1 MSLKKNISLLTKK
14 HYISLLIVFILAI
27 ALNFY
32 QLEKYVMRPGNAY
45 NVENFIKVTNG
56 DADDEGSFSL
66 MTVSIAPAT
75 PTTYLLAKFN
85 NYHDILDVDEVRQQG
100 EDDTEYQ
107 VRQLKLMSD
116 SQFNALYVAFKKANL
131 PYTVSYKGVYVL
143 NVLEDGAAD
152 GVLQAGDIVTELN
165 GQIISRQ
172 TELVELLSD
181 KNKGEKVE
189 LVIERDNELITKN
202 LTLKEIPNSN
212 GRIGL
217 GITFGESKTINT
229 KPTVDADTEKIGGPS
244 AGLMFTLE
252 ILNQLLDEDLTKGY
266 MIAGTGTMNED
277 GTVGRIGGVEKKVVA
292 ADKAGMEIFF
302 APDDEITE
310 EMKKNNPTIVSN
322 YEAAAKT
329 AKEIGTTMKIVPV
342 KTLDDALNYLN
353 TLQPK

>member
-1 MSLKKNISLLTKK
+1 MRGVVKVTKR
-14 HYISLLIVFILAI
+14 HYISLLIVFVLAI

-32 QLEKYVMRPGNAY
+32 PLEKYVMRPGSAY
-45 NVENFIKVTNG
+45 NVEDFIKVTNG
-56 DADDEGSFSL
+56 DVDDEGSFSL
-66 MTVSIAPAT
+66 MTVSIAKAT

-85 NYHDILDVDEVRQQG
+85 NYHDILDVDAVRQPG

-131 PYTVSYKGVYVL
+131 PYSVSYKGVYVL
-143 NVLEDGAAD
+143 NVLEDSAVD
-152 GVLQAGDIVTELN
+152 GVLQAGDIVTELD

-172 TELVELLSD
+172 KELVELVNN
-181 KNKGEKVE
+181 KNKGDKVE
-189 LVIERDNELITKN
+189 IVIDRDNKLITKN
-202 LTLKEIPNSN
+202 LTLKEIPDSN

-217 GITFGESKTINT
+217 GITFSESKTINT
-229 KPTVDADTEKIGGPS
+229 EPTVNADTEKIGGPS

-252 ILNQLLDEDLTKGY
+252 ILNQLLDEDITKGY
-266 MIAGTGTMNED
+266 TIAGTGTINED
-277 GTVGRIGGVEKKVVA
+277 STVGRIGGVEKKVVA

-302 APDDEITE
+302 APDDEVTE
-310 EMKKNNPTIVSN
+310 QMKENNPDVVSN
-322 YEAAAKT
+322 YEAAVKT

-353 TLQPK
+353 TLQEK